1 MELSNRI
8 CLWPEWTNHSWHFN
22 CWLA

>member
-8 CLWPEWTNHSWHFN
+8 CLWPEWTNHDWHFKA
-22 CWLA
+22 CID